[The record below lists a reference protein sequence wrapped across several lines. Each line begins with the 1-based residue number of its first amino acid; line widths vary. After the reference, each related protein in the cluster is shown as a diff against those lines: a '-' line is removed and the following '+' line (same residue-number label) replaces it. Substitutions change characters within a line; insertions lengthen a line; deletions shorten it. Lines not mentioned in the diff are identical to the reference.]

1 MIVVL
6 LMDDIPKSEVPIIW
20 QIVHSFN
27 SRACKSQGSSPTRT
41 VASGGKG
48 SSYPLP
54 PGPVELDTSSCLWMD
69 WFSLDSVILIIV
81 TCNCLP
87 FSYSRSIFR
96 RHISWQVLK
105 RAFRSLQIWKFSG
118 GRIPLDP
125 LTRFVPSALTI
136 IPLRYKKSSYGP
148 ANIFNSSK
156 GIYFLIR
163 PLDLMALDFLHI
175 LLICSVKTRFYPW
188 WHPNSWLLFSPLFR
202 C

>member
-1 MIVVL
+1 MLHMVWILLPGYIIANGMMIVVL
-6 LMDDIPKSEVPIIW
+6 LMDDIPKSEVPIIR

-54 PGPVELDTSSCLWMD
+54 PGPVELDTSSLWMD

-96 RHISWQVLK
+96 RHIS
-105 RAFRSLQIWKFSG
+105 
-118 GRIPLDP
+118 
-125 LTRFVPSALTI
+125 
-136 IPLRYKKSSYGP
+136 
-148 ANIFNSSK
+148 
-156 GIYFLIR
+156 
-163 PLDLMALDFLHI
+163 
-175 LLICSVKTRFYPW
+175 
-188 WHPNSWLLFSPLFR
+188 
-202 C
+202 

>member
-1 MIVVL
+1 MIFLNQRFL
-6 LMDDIPKSEVPIIW
+6 LS
-20 QIVHSFN
+20 
-27 SRACKSQGSSPTRT
+27 SRLSILLKSQGSSPTRA
-41 VASGGKG
+41 VASGGG
-48 SSYPLP
+48 RGRRGATTPLP
-54 PGPVELDTSSCLWMD
+54 PGPVELDTSSLWMD

-125 LTRFVPSALTI
+125 LTGFVPSALTI
-136 IPLRYKKSSYGP
+136 IPPRYKKPSYGP
-148 ANIFNSSK
+148 ANISNSSK

-188 WHPNSWLLFSPLFR
+188 WHPNSWLLFLLLFR